1 MRTVVA
7 IAQSQEQ
14 DQSALPAI
22 QAWASL
28 GNFGKSSKNEERD
41 MHTWLRNLYNIQHAQ
56 WSATVHEARKSGCQR
71 AQFFPNLEPHNGIKR
86 RTQHVTQKKE
96 SKRN

>member
-41 MHTWLRNLYNIQHAQ
+41 MHTWLRNLIQHPAGSLLDHSQ
-56 WSATVHEARKSGCQR
+56 TPGYLDSLKHRMVYSTYSSTSFDNILTVY
-71 AQFFPNLEPHNGIKR
+71 FPC
-86 RTQHVTQKKE
+86 
-96 SKRN
+96 

>member
-1 MRTVVA
+1 MVGEGQTHVRTVVA

-41 MHTWLRNLYNIQHAQ
+41 MHTWLRNLYNIQ
-56 WSATVHEARKSGCQR
+56 
-71 AQFFPNLEPHNGIKR
+71 LEVYWTTLKLQVIWIHLSTGWFIR
-86 RTQHVTQKKE
+86 HIVQHLLTTY
-96 SKRN
+96 

>member
-1 MRTVVA
+1 MRTVVS

-14 DQSALPAI
+14 DQSAPPAI

-41 MHTWLRNLYNIQHAQ
+41 MHTWLRNLYNIQ
-56 WSATVHEARKSGCQR
+56 
-71 AQFFPNLEPHNGIKR
+71 LEVYWTTLKLQVIWIYLKHRI
-86 RTQHVTQKKE
+86 QHVLTIC
-96 SKRN
+96 